1 MGSPDGTEKQ
11 VSWQAA
17 CCVPLYKRIISRV
30 RIEIY
35 IHLYINA
42 SICIE
47 PTPRTAGLASSV
59 RSSSRGQ
66 VSRTRRWS
74 CQRLDR
80 TPPGTGGAAWCGGNT
95 GSVRTRAVGSEVS
108 LYFTAGSLGLAQGQS
123 KEVAWC
129 MMNGLRGRR
138 PSWGTFG
145 GMHAGWRG
153 FPRLQ
158 LCWVLTLSKLD
169 LYIGLP
175 FINSCSVYLCS

>member
-1 MGSPDGTEKQ
+1 MGSPDSTEKQ

-17 CCVPLYKRIISRV
+17 CCVPLYKRIISRD

-80 TPPGTGGAAWCGGNT
+80 TPPGTGGAARCGGNT
-95 GSVRTRAVGSEVS
+95 GSMRMRVVGSEVS
-108 LYFTAGSLGLAQGQS
+108 VLHCEIPGHGPGSEQGSCVVYDEWIEWQEALLGEPLEVCMLAVEASLASSSAG
-123 KEVAWC
+123 C
-129 MMNGLRGRR
+129 
-138 PSWGTFG
+138 
-145 GMHAGWRG
+145 
-153 FPRLQ
+153 
-158 LCWVLTLSKLD
+158 
-169 LYIGLP
+169 
-175 FINSCSVYLCS
+175 